1 MQPELASYVFGI
13 AAMTNLHGPGVRE
26 TVKRRIL
33 ALRPDSQRKW
43 GRMTVD
49 QMLWHVNVSLAESV
63 GEYSPAP
70 MRVPMPRKLLRWLL
84 LNVPWPKGSRTR
96 PDMVAAERHD
106 FETERARCLRLVDRV
121 CDRDLAAKWPNS
133 ASLGEMTGKH
143 WSRLEAKHLE
153 HHLTQFGV

>member
-1 MQPELASYVFGI
+1 MSMV
-13 AAMTNLHGPGVRE
+13 HDPGVYESLR
-26 TVKRRIL
+26 KRIQ

-49 QMLWHVNVSLAESV
+49 QMLWHVNVSLAECV
-63 GEYSPAP
+63 GEYTPPTMRAP
-70 MRVPMPRKLLRWLL
+70 IPRKLLRWLL

-96 PDMVAAERHD
+96 PDMLVSQHYD
-106 FETERARCLRLVDRV
+106 FPVEHARCLRLLDRV
-121 CDRDLAAKWPNS
+121 HSRDLDASWPNS
-133 ASLGEMTGKH
+133 ASLGEMRGKH

>member
-1 MQPELASYVFGI
+1 
-13 AAMTNLHGPGVRE
+13 MTMIHDPGVHEALR
-26 TVKRRIL
+26 KRIQS
-33 ALRPDSQRKW
+33 LRPDSQRKW

-49 QMLWHVNVSLAESV
+49 QMLWHVNVSMAESV
-63 GEYSPAP
+63 GEYTPAP

-96 PDMVAAERHD
+96 PDMVAAQRYD
-106 FETERARCLRLVDRV
+106 FTTEHARCLRLLDRIHS
-121 CDRDLAAKWPNS
+121 RELSGSWPNS
-133 ASLGEMTGKH
+133 ASLGEMKGKH